1 MTTEQLQYLLEISRN
16 PSLNSASQKLHI
28 TPQALSISIKKLEN
42 ELGFPLL
49 ERSYKGISLN
59 NDGLWLAGEAEK
71 FLKRISD
78 RQALHSI
85 SNAAHISGE
94 LPLYFSYSGISDNVF
109 SKVICELYTKVPDL
123 KITLQEYS
131 KENIIK
137 MVQNGQ
143 IETGFIYRTTS
154 DDTFFDQLPDDIVFQ
169 PLFSGRSVL
178 LTGPDNELAKMESIT
193 LKKLAKYP
201 LISYTPLTR
210 GKGEETLFRN
220 LYNSPTE
227 VLIETNF
234 SMFKEKIMHNIAN
247 SLAVFFETE
256 EQPTNYF
263 EGVKVVEIRNNIKT
277 YLGFIKKKDATL
289 PPQATFFLNE
299 LSRQIGSSSK
309 NF

>member
-28 TPQALSISIKKLEN
+28 TPQALSISIKKL
-42 ELGFPLL
+42 
-49 ERSYKGISLN
+49 
-59 NDGLWLAGEAEK
+59 
-71 FLKRISD
+71 
-78 RQALHSI
+78 
-85 SNAAHISGE
+85 
-94 LPLYFSYSGISDNVF
+94 
-109 SKVICELYTKVPDL
+109 
-123 KITLQEYS
+123 
-131 KENIIK
+131 
-137 MVQNGQ
+137 
-143 IETGFIYRTTS
+143 
-154 DDTFFDQLPDDIVFQ
+154 
-169 PLFSGRSVL
+169 
-178 LTGPDNELAKMESIT
+178 
-193 LKKLAKYP
+193 AKYP
-201 LISYTPLTR
+201 LISYTPLIR
-210 GKGEETLFRN
+210 GKGEETLFHN

-289 PPQATFFLNE
+289 PPQATFFLYE